1 MTDYG
6 KIYDGITKAIWGYF
20 FLYFDINLGTVSI
33 LPSFVGYILFLK
45 AIDLLRDEER
55 ELSLLKT
62 LGYILTVWN
71 AIEWLAKC
79 VSYSFA
85 GQWQFVILIAGLINM
100 YFHFQFL
107 TNIASIATRHQVE
120 GCEYDKKLL
129 TCRTIQTLML
139 TVFIVISKFNFIL
152 EEIWIYI
159 SLALAVI
166 YIMVCIY
173 IMATLNGLRKNLKTE
188 EIILDI
194 ITEENNTDDTDI

>member
-139 TVFIVISKFNFIL
+139 TVFIVISRFNFIL

-166 YIMVCIY
+166 YIIVCIY
-173 IMATLNGLRKNLKTE
+173 IMATLNGLRKNLNTE
-188 EIILDI
+188 DIVLDI
-194 ITEENNTDDTDI
+194 VTEENNTDDTDI

>member
-6 KIYDGITKAIWGYF
+6 KIYAGITKAIWGYF

-45 AIDLLRDEER
+45 AIDLLKEEER

-62 LGYILTVWN
+62 LGYILTVWD

-79 VSYSFA
+79 VSYSFE
-85 GQWQFVILIAGLINM
+85 GQWQFVTLIVALINM
-100 YFHFQFL
+100 YFHFQFI
-107 TNIASIATRHQVE
+107 TNIATIAKKHQAE
-120 GCEYDKKLL
+120 GCEYNKKLL

-139 TVFIVISKFNFIL
+139 TVFIVITRFNFIL
-152 EEIWIYI
+152 EEIWVYVSFALAIIYI
-159 SLALAVI
+159 I
-166 YIMVCIY
+166 VCIY

-188 EIILDI
+188 DI
-194 ITEENNTDDTDI
+194 VLEVITEESNSEDTDT

>member
-6 KIYDGITKAIWGYF
+6 KIYAGITKAIWGYF

-45 AIDLLRDEER
+45 AIDLLKEEER

-62 LGYILTVWN
+62 LGYILTVWD

-79 VSYSFA
+79 VSYSFE
-85 GQWQFVILIAGLINM
+85 GQWQFVTLIVALINM
-100 YFHFQFL
+100 YFHFQFI
-107 TNIASIATRHQVE
+107 TNIATIATKHQVE
-120 GCEYDKKLL
+120 GCEYNKKLL

-139 TVFIVISKFNFIL
+139 TVFIVITRFNFIL
-152 EEIWIYI
+152 EEIWVYVSFALAIIYI
-159 SLALAVI
+159 I
-166 YIMVCIY
+166 VCIY

-188 EIILDI
+188 DI
-194 ITEENNTDDTDI
+194 VLEVITEESNSEDADT